1 MPKYNW
7 TRVQYPNGGYGY
19 VKTDNNDQAIEYKRD
34 GTFKVYSQP
43 NEKSHSFFTSFE
55 TKPRTIQR
63 APDDHEAHLAQQR
76 QVDEKVRQTTP
87 STGQL
92 FNVATVGGLNNLS
105 PTQWM
110 RRAYDTGQLIQ
121 GHMPLNEYMN
131 KLYYGNNGIVS
142 DEYARKHP
150 YRTMAANLIGDIAT
164 FGAASTLRPVK
175 VVSPQ
180 QTVQVKQ
187 FIHPAEA
194 VRTGRQYV
202 RPSTE
207 RVSITTSEPL
217 MASDESSMS
226 SGQLLYK
233 ISKGKIG
240 LKELTDMV
248 GQQQAKWIMKEK
260 DLLISGR
267 GNQNKL
273 NAILEKAA
281 KGAKGKR
288 GSNDAINKATQ
299 IEIAQTPKG
308 RLKLIRDKY
317 KSEIEKSQ
325 SETGI
330 DWSDQN
336 SVMASMP
343 EELKLSAVGF
353 DSKTPFLERYY
364 KNVIEK
370 VLGNN
375 GIQKRL
381 LKSGEL
387 RKNNRG
393 QWEGLFE
400 DGYRKV
406 EPTEYIKMRIANEK
420 GYNFDLEA
428 LTEGEGTNYPMHG
441 TMTKNYR
448 YLTRPSS
455 SPGKHGYW
463 TGIQDELGLKSGMI
477 DYYKGKGASVP
488 FFRMPDF
495 ELPIMKPNGIN
506 SSNSYGGSGQSLMD
520 MLLKKPGKI
529 QRPTRVSD
537 PQGSGQP
544 FNEYNFGPNV
554 PNPKSMWNTL
564 DFEPGAGPLAYNL
577 QNNENNYA

>member
-7 TRVQYPNGGYGY
+7 TRVQFPNGEYGY
-19 VKTDNNDQAIEYKRD
+19 VKTDNNDKATEYKSD

-43 NEKSHSFFTSFE
+43 NEKSHSFYTSFE
-55 TKPRTIQR
+55 TRPRTIQR
-63 APDDHEAHLAQQR
+63 VPDDHEAHLAQQK

-92 FNVATVGGLNNLS
+92 FNIATVGGLNNLS

-110 RRAYDTGQLIQ
+110 RRVYDTGQLIQ
-121 GHMPLNEYMN
+121 GYMPLNEYMN
-131 KLYYGNNGIVS
+131 KLYFGNNGIVS

-150 YRTMAANLIGDIAT
+150 YRAMATNLVGDIAT
-164 FGAASTLRPVK
+164 FGTASTLRPVK

-180 QTVQVKQ
+180 QTIQVKQ

-194 VRTGRQYV
+194 VKSGRQYI
-202 RPSTE
+202 RPTTE
-207 RVSITTSEPL
+207 RVSITTNEPL
-217 MASDESSMS
+217 MASDESLMS

-260 DLLISGR
+260 DLLLSGR

-273 NAILEKAA
+273 NAILEKAT

-325 SETGI
+325 NETGI

-353 DSKTPFLERYY
+353 KKPHFQKDIIKMQLKKFLEIMEY
-364 KNVIEK
+364 KN
-370 VLGNN
+370 
-375 GIQKRL
+375 
-381 LKSGEL
+381 
-387 RKNNRG
+387 
-393 QWEGLFE
+393 
-400 DGYRKV
+400 
-406 EPTEYIKMRIANEK
+406 
-420 GYNFDLEA
+420 
-428 LTEGEGTNYPMHG
+428 
-441 TMTKNYR
+441 
-448 YLTRPSS
+448 
-455 SPGKHGYW
+455 
-463 TGIQDELGLKSGMI
+463 
-477 DYYKGKGASVP
+477 
-488 FFRMPDF
+488 DF
-495 ELPIMKPNGIN
+495 
-506 SSNSYGGSGQSLMD
+506 
-520 MLLKKPGKI
+520 
-529 QRPTRVSD
+529 
-537 PQGSGQP
+537 
-544 FNEYNFGPNV
+544 
-554 PNPKSMWNTL
+554 
-564 DFEPGAGPLAYNL
+564 
-577 QNNENNYA
+577 

>member
-76 QVDEKVRQTTP
+76 QVDEKVRQVTP
-87 STGQL
+87 SAGQL

-150 YRTMAANLIGDIAT
+150 YRAMATNLAGDIAT

-194 VRTGRQYV
+194 AIPGKQYIK
-202 RPSTE
+202 PTTE

>member
-7 TRVQYPNGGYGY
+7 TRVQFPNGKYGY
-19 VKTDNNDQAIEYKRD
+19 VKTDNNDKATEYKSD

-43 NEKSHSFFTSFE
+43 NEKSHSFYTSFE
-55 TKPRTIQR
+55 TRPRTIQR
-63 APDDHEAHLAQQR
+63 VPDDHEAHLAQQK

-92 FNVATVGGLNNLS
+92 FNIATVGGLNNLS

-110 RRAYDTGQLIQ
+110 RRVYDTGQLIQ
-121 GHMPLNEYMN
+121 GYMPLNEYMN
-131 KLYYGNNGIVS
+131 KLYFGNNGIVS

-150 YRTMAANLIGDIAT
+150 YRAMATNLVGDIAT
-164 FGAASTLRPVK
+164 FGTASTLRPVK

-180 QTVQVKQ
+180 QTIQVKQ

-194 VRTGRQYV
+194 VKSGRQYI
-202 RPSTE
+202 RPTTE
-207 RVSITTSEPL
+207 RVSITTNEPL
-217 MASDESSMS
+217 MASDESLMS

-260 DLLISGR
+260 DLLLSGR

-273 NAILEKAA
+273 NAILEKAT

-325 SETGI
+325 NETGI

-353 DSKTPFLERYY
+353 KKTPFLERYY
-364 KNVIEK
+364 KNVVEK

-393 QWEGLFE
+393 QWEGLFK

-477 DYYKGKGASVP
+477 DHYKGKGASVP

-495 ELPIMKPNGIN
+495 ELPLMKPNGMG

-577 QNNENNYA
+577 QNSENNYA